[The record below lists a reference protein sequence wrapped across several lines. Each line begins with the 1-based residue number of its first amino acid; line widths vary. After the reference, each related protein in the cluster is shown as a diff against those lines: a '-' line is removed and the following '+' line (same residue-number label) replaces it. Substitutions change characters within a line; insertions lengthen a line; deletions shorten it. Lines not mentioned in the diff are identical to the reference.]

1 MSATTLFLVLA
12 GWLAIGL
19 VLSIVLGRRG
29 HDRFSWFVLG
39 TLLGPLAVAF
49 AAVAWRQGEEL
60 QQKTIV
66 ASPVAPGEA
75 TVDVLIGFDG
85 SPESRAAI
93 ASVVSLFGARLG
105 RLTLATV
112 IPFDGGRVNE
122 QKARAGLEH
131 EAERPAWLA
140 PGLEIIRGE
149 PATALVAAASEGG
162 FDLLAVGT
170 TGAGRAHLFG
180 SAARRL
186 AGQSK
191 VPVLLTGQAR
201 RSPWEE

>member
-1 MSATTLFLVLA
+1 MPATALFLVLA

-49 AAVAWRQGEEL
+49 AAVAWHQSEQL

-66 ASPVAPGEA
+66 ASPVTPGEA
-75 TVDVLIGFDG
+75 TVDVLVGFDD

-93 ASVVSLFGARLG
+93 ASVIGLFGVRLG

-112 IPFDGGRVNE
+112 IPFDGGRLDE
-122 QKARAGLEH
+122 QKARAGLEQ
-131 EAERPAWLA
+131 EAQRLAWRA

-149 PATALVAAASEGG
+149 PATALVTAAAQGG

-170 TGAGRAHLFG
+170 TGAGRSHLFG
-180 SAARRL
+180 RAARRL
-186 AGQSK
+186 AGHSK
-191 VPVLLTGQAR
+191 VPVLVTGQA
-201 RSPWEE
+201 PEAT